1 MTPEGKIEAYLKKRV
16 LGDGARIRKLSWPAH
31 RGAPDRMVWWPGE
44 PDGSGQVKAPGKKAT
59 KQQEREHVRLQQD
72 GFAVAVV
79 NSKERVDWLV
89 HKGLARAVAKRLADP
104 STAAWVRG
112 LNG

>member
-1 MTPEGKIEAYLKKRV
+1 MTPEGKIEAYLKKCV
-16 LGDGARIRKLSWPAH
+16 LATGGRIRKLSWIGR
-31 RGAPDRMVWWPGE
+31 RGAPDRLVWWPG
-44 PDGSGQVKAPGKKAT
+44 PDLVFVEVKAPGKKAT
-59 KQQEREHVRLQQD
+59 KQQKREHVRLQQD